1 MDFRERLSKHPGVP
15 VAAACSGFGFI
26 AGLMH
31 GSLGRAFAGLAIM
44 SVFWI
49 PVLITAWNGRK
60 KDG

>member
-1 MDFRERLSKHPGVP
+1 M
-15 VAAACSGFGFI
+15 GFI